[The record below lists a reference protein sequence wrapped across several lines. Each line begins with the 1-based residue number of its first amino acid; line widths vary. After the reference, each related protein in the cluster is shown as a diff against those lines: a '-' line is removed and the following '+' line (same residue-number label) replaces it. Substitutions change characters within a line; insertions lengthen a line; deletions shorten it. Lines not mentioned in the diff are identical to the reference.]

1 MSAGATEAT
10 GSSKAPVERFAK
22 VESFLFEI
30 GLNCY
35 ELAVL
40 TALKNHAP
48 NIRPSID
55 LLTREAG
62 MSRSKV
68 KATLGSLA
76 AMGAIEV
83 HPNFDDHGGQFP
95 NSYRLTLDRVRGT
108 YRGNQP
114 DGDGKEVDG
123 QENSLG
129 GSPQNQGAVTT
140 ELEGRSS
147 RVRGEGATGPQIDQ
161 GNRSR
166 VIDQSNRSMI
176 NPIGQQQ
183 SCRLDAGHGEESV
196 SGAAAHEIQARAA
209 LNAALELFVDGEI
222 FFGEQGAA
230 EWLKLSPAKRSELL
244 AAAAR
249 CCRDHGYDETIR
261 RIASCLN
268 LAYGHHWERLLPV
281 RIPVGA
287 WFGGALW
294 HGCDGLY
301 GEGELNGNC
310 GYLSNPEMQWNKEGQ
325 AWEVNTDWSFR
336 GSDLRDHW
344 DGWTHAAPPD
354 PPPTA
359 LDRPPGAHPL
369 RVLFPS
375 SVEGLQRLQGAIED
389 HGSGAAL
396 ATALSV
402 TQQAVSCRLKTL
414 REKFGDAA

>member
-1 MSAGATEAT
+1 
-10 GSSKAPVERFAK
+10 
-22 VESFLFEI
+22 
-30 GLNCY
+30 
-35 ELAVL
+35 
-40 TALKNHAP
+40 
-48 NIRPSID
+48 
-55 LLTREAG
+55 
-62 MSRSKV
+62 
-68 KATLGSLA
+68 
-76 AMGAIEV
+76 
-83 HPNFDDHGGQFP
+83 
-95 NSYRLTLDRVRGT
+95 
-108 YRGNQP
+108 
-114 DGDGKEVDG
+114 
-123 QENSLG
+123 
-129 GSPQNQGAVTT
+129 
-140 ELEGRSS
+140 
-147 RVRGEGATGPQIDQ
+147 
-161 GNRSR
+161 
-166 VIDQSNRSMI
+166 MI

-209 LNAALELFVDGEI
+209 LNAALELFVDGEL
-222 FFGEQGAA
+222 FFGEQGAV

-261 RIASCLN
+261 RIASRLN

-354 PPPTA
+354 PPPTP
-359 LDRPPGAHPL
+359 LDRPPGPRPL
-369 RVLFPS
+369 RDLFPAS
-375 SVEGLQRLQGAIED
+375 LEGLQLLQGAIEQ

-396 ATALSV
+396 AAALGV
-402 TQQAVSCRLKTL
+402 TQPAVSFRLKTL
-414 REKFGDAA
+414 RKKFADVA